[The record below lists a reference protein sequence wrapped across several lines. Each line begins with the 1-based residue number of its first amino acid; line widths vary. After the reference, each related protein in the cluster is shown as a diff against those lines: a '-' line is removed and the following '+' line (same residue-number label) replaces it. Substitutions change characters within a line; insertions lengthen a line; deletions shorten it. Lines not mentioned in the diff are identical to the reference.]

1 MRLVNQVSSTLN
13 KPKFKFFTE
22 VCLQTES
29 YLQTKVCLPTESYLQ
44 TQVCLQTDVC

>member
-29 YLQTKVCLPTESYLQ
+29 YLQT
-44 TQVCLQTDVC
+44 QVCLQTDVC